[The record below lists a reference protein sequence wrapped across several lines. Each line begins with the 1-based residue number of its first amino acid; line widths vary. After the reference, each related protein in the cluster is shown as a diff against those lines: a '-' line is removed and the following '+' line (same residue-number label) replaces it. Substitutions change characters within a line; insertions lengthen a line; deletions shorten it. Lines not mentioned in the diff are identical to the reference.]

1 MIEEVTHYVKI
12 VRSYAIVSLRF
23 LMSLKVI
30 HGKQLYNDRWVCM
43 DSSGATRWCAVRQCM
58 RVAGLMLLCV
68 CLFVATRPHCMFVGR
83 YRGCHM
89 MLGCLLDS
97 SFDHLTHFLNW

>member
-30 HGKQLYNDRWVCM
+30 HGKQLYTDRWVCM
-43 DSSGATRWCAVRQCM
+43 DSSGATRWLRCAAVHACSW
-58 RVAGLMLLCV
+58 LMLCV
-68 CLFVATRPHCMFVGR
+68 FGLWRRVPWCMFVGR
-83 YRGCHM
+83 H
-89 MLGCLLDS
+89 
-97 SFDHLTHFLNW
+97 

>member
-43 DSSGATRWCAVRQCM
+43 DSSGATRWLRCAAVHARSLAN
-58 RVAGLMLLCV
+58 VVV
-68 CLFVATRPHCMFVGR
+68 CLVVATRPTVHVCGTLQRLSHAARLF
-83 YRGCHM
+83 HQ
-89 MLGCLLDS
+89 LI
-97 SFDHLTHFLNW
+97 F